1 MTLTEE
7 YLKTNLITAYFIDN
21 ERKNIEVL
29 TTSEDKKTNL
39 STVIPYDVNYIGFQS
54 LTKFLSIEQE
64 LDKMRRNQTE
74 NPYLINEAKQPV
86 RVKST
91 GQGADALLQTNRD
104 FPAYTDNFTKT
115 TTWNSN

>member
-1 MTLTEE
+1 MSWYKHAKDYVGEYSKSIPQPPVQAEE
-7 YLKTNLITAYFIDN
+7 QLDTPIA
-21 ERKNIEVL
+21 VPMQMVQPAQVVP
-29 TTSEDKKTNL
+29 KKIN
-39 STVIPYDVNYIGFQS
+39 
-54 LTKFLSIEQE
+54 KFLSIEQE

-74 NPYLINEAKQPV
+74 NPYLINETKQPV